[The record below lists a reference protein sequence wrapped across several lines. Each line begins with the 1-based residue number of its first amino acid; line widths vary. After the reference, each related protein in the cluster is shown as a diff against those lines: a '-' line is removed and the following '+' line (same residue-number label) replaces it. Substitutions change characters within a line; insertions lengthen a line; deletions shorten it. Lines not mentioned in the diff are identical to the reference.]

1 MRRYLFIAGVALAV
15 ASVASAQ
22 DVPRVEVFG
31 GYSYGQIRA
40 YVADQGLSVPGSGP
54 AVFPRFGSNGWTGS
68 VAVNAT
74 PWFAVVADVSSLYAT
89 ATRTLG
95 VTPVTVDMHEHNY
108 LFGPRFSARYGR
120 FTLFAHGLF
129 GVAHASVLVQIPEA
143 TPIDIVDTRFAM
155 LVGAGV
161 DLTVYRRQGQ
171 SKGAGQELGIRLGE
185 VDWLRTY
192 FIGNRQNNVRLSAGL
207 VFRF

>member
-1 MRRYLFIAGVALAV
+1 MRTYLLIAGAALIA

-31 GYSYGQIRA
+31 GYSYGSIRA
-40 YVADQGLSVPGSGP
+40 YVADESLYVPGTGP
-54 AVFPRFGSNGWTGS
+54 DTFPRFGSNGWTGS

-74 PWFAVVADVSSLYAT
+74 SWFAVVADVSSLYAT
-89 ATRTLG
+89 PTRTIG

-108 LFGPRFSARYGR
+108 LFGPRFSAHYGPC
-120 FTLFAHGLF
+120 TIFAHGLF
-129 GVAHASVLVQIPEA
+129 GEAHASVLVKVPEA
-143 TPIDIVDTRFAM
+143 TPIDIVDTRLAM

-161 DLTVYRRQGQ
+161 DLTVYRRHGQ
-171 SKGAGQELGIRLGE
+171 SKGARRELALRLGE
-185 VDWLRTY
+185 VDWLRTN